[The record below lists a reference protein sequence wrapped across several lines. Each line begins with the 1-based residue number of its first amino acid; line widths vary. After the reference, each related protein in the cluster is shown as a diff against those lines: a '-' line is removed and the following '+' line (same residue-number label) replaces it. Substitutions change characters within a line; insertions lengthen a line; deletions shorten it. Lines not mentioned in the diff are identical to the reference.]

1 MSVLRKGTR
10 EALVYIIGRAEL
22 EADTGHL
29 AELRMDGSRLSCGL
43 ARDQELKVREGKQ
56 VQQPGGP

>member
-29 AELRMDGSRLSCGL
+29 AELRMDVSRLSCDLG
-43 ARDQELKVREGKQ
+43 RDQELKVREGKQ